1 MEPVGWLGD
10 GDNFG
15 MGWHVPAD
23 AFSAAARSAGGGG
36 MKRVNWPIVA
46 LGVLWWWM
54 ETSYFGHNVG
64 PKSVAELFADGMALA
79 FTPLPSRSRR
89 AGSASPTSRSR

>member
-1 MEPVGWLGD
+1 
-10 GDNFG
+10 
-15 MGWHVPAD
+15 
-23 AFSAAARSAGGGG
+23 

-79 FTPLPSRSRR
+79 FYAAAFAFPPRGQRITNIKIEVSR
-89 AGSASPTSRSR
+89 

>member
-1 MEPVGWLGD
+1 
-10 GDNFG
+10 
-15 MGWHVPAD
+15 
-23 AFSAAARSAGGGG
+23 

-79 FTPLPSRSRR
+79 FYAAAFAFPPRGPRVTNIKIEVSR
-89 AGSASPTSRSR
+89 

>member
-1 MEPVGWLGD
+1 
-10 GDNFG
+10 
-15 MGWHVPAD
+15 
-23 AFSAAARSAGGGG
+23 

-64 PKSVAELFADGMALA
+64 AGSVAELFADGMALA
-79 FTPLPSRSRR
+79 FYAAAFAFPPRR
-89 AGSASPTSRSR
+89 TDVTIEVRK